1 MHSRRALIKF
11 ILYFLPGKPA
21 IFEYVGHLIE
31 YDQVIVA
38 RKNLLATDLPPLAS
52 QRFIVLDVV
61 RKPGKTISQGD
72 HLNANFVGRFLFTP
86 VSRASFDELKHAN
99 AYALPPGSQEQA
111 HCCRCFTLAF
121 ALIS

>member
-1 MHSRRALIKF
+1 MHSRRALIKC

-61 RKPGKTISQGD
+61 RKLVKTISQGH
-72 HLNANFVGRFLFTP
+72 HLTANFVARFLFTP
-86 VSRASFDELKHAN
+86 LT
-99 AYALPPGSQEQA
+99 PPTFVEFN
-111 HCCRCFTLAF
+111 HT
-121 ALIS
+121 I